1 MRKQT
6 ETAETKAT
14 IPLKT
19 ALMIAISQNYDV
31 SKIFK
36 LELPY
41 FSGKCGFKIFDM
53 KFTLQARR
61 RGEVQGVRTNPFG
74 GR

>member
-6 ETAETKAT
+6 ETTETKAA
-14 IPLKT
+14 IPSKT

-31 SKIFK
+31 SKIFL

-41 FSGKCGFKIFDM
+41 FSGKCEFKI
-53 KFTLQARR
+53 FTLQARR
-61 RGEVQGVRTNPFG
+61 KGGGSRGSNEPLWRTVMED
-74 GR
+74 